1 MKYIT
6 CLVIGLFMTNTS
18 YAYTDI
24 KKYPKESCQEIYQAI
39 GTFLGLADGEWKEME
54 KRQCFIQPHQLITQL
69 FIQLYVKSKRRD
81 AQKTECT
88 LKDWSCVPPW
98 GPLASIS
105 V

>member
-6 CLVIGLFMTNTS
+6 CLVIGLFMTSTS

-39 GTFLGLADGEWKEME
+39 GTFLALQMANGKKEME

-69 FIQLYVKSKRRD
+69 FI
-81 AQKTECT
+81 
-88 LKDWSCVPPW
+88 
-98 GPLASIS
+98 
-105 V
+105 